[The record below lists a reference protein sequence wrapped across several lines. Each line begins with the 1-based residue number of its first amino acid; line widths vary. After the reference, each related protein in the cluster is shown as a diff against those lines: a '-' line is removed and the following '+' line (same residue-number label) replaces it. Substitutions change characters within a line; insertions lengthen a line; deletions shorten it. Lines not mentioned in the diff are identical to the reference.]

1 MNLYMT
7 NRVHQHKVSALPL
20 PTQVFGHQVV
30 GVPAGLFRNFLLAM
44 GAQPFLPLIK
54 IADHSLA
61 CKFVDHQV
69 ILTLFEVGFVPGV
82 VRVGPVSDLDPDL
95 QYGTGCA
102 AGWVR
107 HWPGRW

>member
-30 GVPAGLFRNFLLAM
+30 GVPVGLFRNFLLAM

-54 IADHSLA
+54 ITDHSLA
-61 CKFVDHQV
+61 CKFVGHQV
-69 ILTLFEVGFVPGV
+69 ILTLFEVGFVPGAV
-82 VRVGPVSDLDPDL
+82 GIGPVSDLDVPL
-95 QYGTGCA
+95 EHRAMASAQE
-102 AGWVR
+102 R
-107 HWPGRW
+107 